1 LKSGR
6 NSAAEYRLVDREDL
20 GGISL
25 EQRADPD
32 FFYRNEGAGRFV
44 REPIAGNPRFVDEQ
58 GRMLAEEPEDFGLA
72 AIFADLDGDGAP
84 DLYVANDF
92 EDPDQFWLNDG
103 RGNFR
108 LAPWFAMRSSSNST
122 MAVDVGDVDRD
133 GRPDLFQVD
142 MLSQDTRRRRD
153 LVKLMGRWGCG
164 SASAYAP
171 PKRGLQA
178 LSLPGPVV
186 GSLMAVGRNDPAV
199 VGVDH
204 LVGTWE
210 ASAFEFR
217 SVVDRPQRFDLIQ
230 SGGRSTLT
238 VGSDWRVSGTET
250 MDGPN

>member
-44 REPIAGNPRFVDEQ
+44 REPIAGNPRIVDEQ

-72 AIFADLDGDGAP
+72 VIFADLDGDGAP

-164 SASAYAP
+164 SASAYATEARTAGSQP
-171 PKRGLQA
+171 SRPRRWVPNGRGAQR
-178 LSLPGPVV
+178 SC
-186 GSLMAVGRNDPAV
+186 GR
-199 VGVDH
+199 
-204 LVGTWE
+204 WC
-210 ASAFEFR
+210 
-217 SVVDRPQRFDLIQ
+217 RP
-230 SGGRSTLT
+230 SGGN
-238 VGSDWRVSGTET
+238 VGGFGVRVQKRR
-250 MDGPN
+250 